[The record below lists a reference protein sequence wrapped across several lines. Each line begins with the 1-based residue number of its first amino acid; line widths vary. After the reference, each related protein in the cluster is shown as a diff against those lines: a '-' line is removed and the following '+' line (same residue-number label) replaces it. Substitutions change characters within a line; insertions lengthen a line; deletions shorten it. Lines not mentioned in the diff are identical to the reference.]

1 LHEFAAEL
9 ERSAQPR
16 GPGVGVYMGANPNAV
31 PMALV
36 THYRHAAVLP
46 QEVCVVSITIADI
59 PHVDPSER
67 VEHEVFG
74 SGMHRIIGSYG
85 YMDELDVPRMLA
97 EQAGPLTGI
106 DFSHATFV
114 LGREN
119 PRATR
124 REGMALWRERLFVF
138 MQRNASTADLYFKLP
153 PDRTLE
159 LGVQVDL

>member
-1 LHEFAAEL
+1 
-9 ERSAQPR
+9 
-16 GPGVGVYMGANPNAV
+16 
-31 PMALV
+31 
-36 THYRHAAVLP
+36 
-46 QEVCVVSITIADI
+46 
-59 PHVDPSER
+59 
-67 VEHEVFG
+67 
-74 SGMHRIIGSYG
+74 MHRIIGSYG